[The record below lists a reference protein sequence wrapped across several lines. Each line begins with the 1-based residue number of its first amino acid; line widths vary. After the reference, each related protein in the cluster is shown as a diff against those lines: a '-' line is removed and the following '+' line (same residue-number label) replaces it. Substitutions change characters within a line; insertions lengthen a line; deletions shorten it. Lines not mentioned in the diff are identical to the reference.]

1 MMYAL
6 DTIFGITWHMDKCI
20 DFYER
25 ILGMSAVSKSPYWT
39 EFALENGVRFALHPP
54 GDDALCTVN
63 GGWICALRV
72 ADLSEIEARLHECG
86 IDFSARHQIPG
97 GELITLSD
105 PDGRPVQLV
114 QRS

>member
-25 ILGMSAVSKSPYWT
+25 ILGMTVVSKSPYWT
-39 EFALENGVRFALHPP
+39 EFVLDNGVRFALHPP
-54 GDDALCTVN
+54 GDDGLCTVN

-72 ADLSEIEARLHECG
+72 SDLSAVEVSLRTNGVEFG
-86 IDFSARHQIPG
+86 ARHQIPG
-97 GELITLSD
+97 GELITISD
-105 PDGRPVQLV
+105 PDGRPVQVV
-114 QRS
+114 QRF

>member
-25 ILGMSAVSKSPYWT
+25 ILGMPVVSKSPYWT

-54 GDDALCTVN
+54 GDDGLCTVN

-72 ADLSEIEARLHECG
+72 DDLSAVEASLRKNG
-86 IDFSARHQIPG
+86 IDVGSRHQIPG

-105 PDGRPVQLV
+105 PDGRPVQII
-114 QRS
+114 QRF